1 MKKLAL
7 IMALFVAAAMPAAA
21 EAGNLKLSLWD
32 EIAVAVPN
40 NIHDVKGVDLGIAS
54 KTATVTGLQFD
65 FLFAQ
70 TEYELNGVS
79 MAWIINL
86 ANQVKGAQLGLL
98 TKNDDLIGAQ
108 LGLVNLSM
116 HSTTGLQWGF
126 FNQAEY
132 INGLQLG
139 FVNYAKTID
148 GLQIG
153 LLNIA
158 ENGWFPAMVIVNGRF

>member
-7 IMALFVAAAMPAAA
+7 LVAVFMAAVLPAAA
-21 EAGNLKLSLWD
+21 ETGALKLSLWD

-40 NIHDVKGVDLGIAS
+40 NIHDVQGVDLGIAS
-54 KTATVTGLQFD
+54 KTATVTGVQFD

-70 TEYELNGVS
+70 TEYDLTGAS
-79 MAWIINL
+79 MSWIVNL
-86 ANQVKGAQLGLL
+86 ANQVKGAQFGLL
-98 TKNDDLIGAQ
+98 TKNDTIMGAQ
-108 LGLVNLSM
+108 FGVVNLSM
-116 HSTTGLQWGF
+116 NSTTGLQWGF

-132 INGLQLG
+132 MKGLQLG
-139 FVNYAKTID
+139 FVNYAKNIN